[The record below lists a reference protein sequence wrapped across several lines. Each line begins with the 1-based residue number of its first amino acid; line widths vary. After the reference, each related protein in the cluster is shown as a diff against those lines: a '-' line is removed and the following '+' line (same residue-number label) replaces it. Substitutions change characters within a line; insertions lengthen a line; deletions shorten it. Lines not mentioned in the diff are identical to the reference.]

1 MKIAIDIDE
10 VLGQFMKS
18 LIEFHNNE
26 YKTNFKLEDFFSY
39 NFWNVWGG
47 TKEEAIEKVYKFH
60 KTDFFKNIKPVT
72 DSQESV
78 KKLKENNKLF
88 IITSRQNDVIEETK
102 SWIQNNF
109 PDTFSDIYFTNH
121 FSKNGNS
128 KTKKEICDLLD
139 IDILIE
145 DSLEYSLECVKQN
158 RKIFLLDYPWNKSNS
173 LPKEITRFYSWKEIM
188 EKIYVTKN

>member
-10 VLGQFMKS
+10 VLGQFMKA
-18 LIEFHNNE
+18 LIDFHNSE
-26 YKTNFKLEDFFSY
+26 YKTNLKLEDFFSY

-72 DSQESV
+72 DSQDSV
-78 KKLKENNKLF
+78 KKLKEDNELF
-88 IITSRQNDVIEETK
+88 VITSRQNDVIEETK
-102 SWIQNNF
+102 LWIQNNF
-109 PDTFSDIYFTNH
+109 PNTFSNIYFTNH

-145 DSLEYSLECVKQN
+145 DSLEYSLECIKPN

-173 LPKEITRFYSWKEIM
+173 LPKEITRVYSWREII
-188 EKIYVTKN
+188 EKIYVITN